1 LRVVLVAVLLTL
13 LVLSPLLLIDF
24 ILPSG
29 SIECDAGSISVSGLR
44 NSPWVY
50 ALGISASGYGAE
62 AVATQGRKL
71 VNDFVHFFNSGNWF
85 ILTVVIIV
93 ATSLVAS
100 ITSSSVSDA
109 IKASVISITAVAV
122 IGLYS
127 MNNSLKPS
135 LYSLSL
141 GQTIVEDA
149 FATLSLMIVFGTIV
163 NIIIVAILS
172 GVLTYVVLTL
182 KPRPTV
188 VTPVKPQAVEKTVE
202 KAGKAEA
209 EEVKEKA
216 PPLSVPPL
224 CPRCGSK
231 LVWKPEES
239 RYYCEKCK
247 AYPEDIY
254 FKV

>member
-1 LRVVLVAVLLTL
+1 LRVVLVTVLLTL
-13 LVLSPLLLIDF
+13 LVLLPILLTDF
-24 ILPSG
+24 ILPSS
-29 SIECDAGSISVSGLR
+29 SIECDAGSISVAGLR

-50 ALGISASGYGAE
+50 ALGISHSGYGAE
-62 AVATQGRKL
+62 AVATQGREL
-71 VNDFVHFFNSGNWF
+71 VKDFIHFFNSGNWF
-85 ILTVVIIV
+85 ILTIVIIV

-109 IKASVISITAVAV
+109 IKASVISITVVAV

-135 LYSLSL
+135 LYNLSL
-141 GQTIVEDA
+141 GQTTVEDA
-149 FATLSLMIVFGTIV
+149 FATLSLMIVFGMIG
-163 NIIIVAILS
+163 NIIIVTVLS

-182 KPRPTV
+182 KPRPTI
-188 VTPVKPQAVEKTVE
+188 VTPVKPQAVEKTIKEAGRVE
-202 KAGKAEA
+202 AG
-209 EEVKEKA
+209 EVKEKA

-224 CPRCGSK
+224 CPRCSSK